1 MSEPSRELIDEL
13 FRGKVRAA
21 RRMTPEDKLAVGG
34 ELFDDVCDRMR
45 SGIRAQYPNLDDD
58 EVEEKLRQRL
68 DIARRLE
75 DSR

>member
-21 RRMTPEDKLAVGG
+21 RQMTPEDKLAVGG
-34 ELFDDVCDRMR
+34 DLFDEVCDRMR
-45 SGIRAQYPNLDDD
+45 SGIRAQCPDVNDD
-58 EVEEKLRQRL
+58 EVEETLRQRL